1 MQSQHSRGRVK
12 EFKTSLG
19 YMSFE
24 GHEIL
29 LQKNSNSGTGE
40 VAERLKVH
48 LVLAKDPSKIPRTY
62 VQLL

>member
-24 GHEIL
+24 GHETL
-29 LQKNSNSGTGE
+29 LQKSSNSGTGE
-40 VAERLKVH
+40 VVERLRVH
-48 LVLAKDPSKIPRTY
+48 LVLAEDPSKVPRTY

>member
-1 MQSQHSRGRVK
+1 
-12 EFKTSLG
+12 
-19 YMSFE
+19 MSFE

-29 LQKNSNSGTGE
+29 LQKNSNSGTAK